1 MSRHRKTL
9 IFNRTDFPNRLIRHF
24 SFYAAGF
31 SMLFFCACSKKPS
44 DSRAGKSEHS
54 QAVPVIVATVEQ
66 ETIPV
71 ELTGFGSVEAYANV
85 SLKTQVTGIL
95 TAVHFIEGQAVKKG
109 DLLLSIDSRQFEAA
123 LKLAQANLAKDK
135 AQLKNAEKEA
145 ARQKDLLKKGFAS
158 QDDYDNALT
167 AAESLRATVDAD
179 KALLENAALQLE
191 HCSIRSPINGIIG
204 SLYVDQGNLV
214 KADDITVVTINQI
227 VPIYVSFS
235 FRQENL
241 PEIRYHVAKGRLEVA
256 VAGTSNKQQVAHGY
270 LSFIDNAVDPETG
283 TIRLR
288 ATFANEEQSL
298 WPGQFVE
305 VSLILTNE
313 PNALAVPSRAVQT
326 GQSGQFVYV
335 VNSDQTVEARPVT
348 VKRTINNQ
356 TVLEGVKAGEVVVTD
371 GQLRLAPGAK
381 VQIKN

>member
-1 MSRHRKTL
+1 
-9 IFNRTDFPNRLIRHF
+9 
-24 SFYAAGF
+24 
-31 SMLFFCACSKKPS
+31 MLFFCACSKKPS